1 MRARVSSNTSIQC
14 IGYVSGVVEHFRA
27 VYNIRARISSNTSIQ
42 CIGYV
47 PGVVVT
53 LPYSVYDTCQV

>member
-1 MRARVSSNTSIQC
+1 MYR
-14 IGYVSGVVEHFRA
+14 
-27 VYNIRARISSNTSIQ
+27 IRARISSNTSIQ

-53 LPYSVYDTCQV
+53 LPYSVYDTTNVRCSSNTSVQCIGYVPGVVVTLPFSV